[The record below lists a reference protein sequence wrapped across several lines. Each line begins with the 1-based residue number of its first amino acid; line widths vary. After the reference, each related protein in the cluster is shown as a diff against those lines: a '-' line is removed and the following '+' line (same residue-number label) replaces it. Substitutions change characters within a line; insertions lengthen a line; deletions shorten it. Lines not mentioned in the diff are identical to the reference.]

1 LALATVENMLRQLG
15 DGDVSRDRERERGM
29 DTVDG
34 ETEERTLGM
43 ILRAPSSEIRSLLE
57 ESGVIM
63 DKDGISQREPSE
75 GDTALHCTALQS
87 VNLFPIIPKTDYLP

>member
-1 LALATVENMLRQLG
+1 LRQLG

-29 DTVDG
+29 DTEDG

-57 ESGVIM
+57 ESGVIV

-75 GDTALHCTALQS
+75 GDTALLCTALHHS
-87 VNLFPIIPKTDYLP
+87 ALNKSPSNHT